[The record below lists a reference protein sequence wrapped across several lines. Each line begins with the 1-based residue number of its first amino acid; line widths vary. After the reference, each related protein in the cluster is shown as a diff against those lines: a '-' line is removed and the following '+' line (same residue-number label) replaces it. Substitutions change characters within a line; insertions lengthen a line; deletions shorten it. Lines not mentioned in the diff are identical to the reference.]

1 MKCKAFL
8 LALTLLTC
16 SITAKSQVRCF
27 DDPTVTIDMDI
38 EAKSKSAILFLS
50 TYSRTQ
56 QMPFDAYVVIKF
68 MNDSIQ
74 ELTGYTHNKNAGI
87 KTDVDHGFADRF
99 ISKTSMILKEKQAEM
114 FQVGIK
120 SIMIKMFPTSYYHE
134 WETDFMGHALYE
146 RYLQSKENVMFK
158 KKKKESP
165 K

>member
-16 SITAKSQVRCF
+16 SITAKSQVRCL
-27 DDPTVTIDMDI
+27 DDPNVSIDMDI

-120 SIMIKMFPTSYYHE
+120 SIMIKMLPTSFYRE
-134 WETDFMGHALYE
+134 WETDEMGHALYE
-146 RYLQSKENVMFK
+146 RYIKSKENVMFK